1 MDQQIGVKRVFG
13 EAVTAVNQTIRTF
26 NEQARQ
32 LTRRV
37 MESGRLSRAE
47 AKQLVSEIRRH
58 VKANRLMLE
67 NTLSSHLARVTTR
80 IGAPAAVPLDDLKK
94 KVAKLGQEVEKVT
107 GRKRAR
113 RKGRTRTQ

>member
-1 MDQQIGVKRVFG
+1 MDEQTGVKRVFG

-32 LTRRV
+32 LTRKV

-47 AKQLVSEIRRH
+47 ARELVSEIRRH

-67 NTLSSHLARVTTR
+67 NTLSTHLSRVSTK
-80 IGAPAAVPLDDLKK
+80 IGAPAAAPLDDLKR
-94 KVAKLGQEVEKVT
+94 KVAKLGAEVEKVT
-107 GRKRAR
+107 GRKRAK
-113 RKGRTRTQ
+113 RKARARTQ